1 MPLSQNITLSDL
13 TKRSTNFF
21 LYADIWIEHV
31 IMFLLFPPQ
40 NTYMNADTRD
50 ECSELLD
57 KIDQAL
63 HFHMTKMQITL
74 SKFGVNLNLSCMFR
88 ILDFHLWYCIALWIP
103 LMRWLLNA
111 SSAQNDIVFIFNTM
125 SFSFWALFEPQQHTF
140 LLIHIILFFPL
151 FSFTVTSLSL
161 HGQFFFLLH
170 YLATPYASLPLTEL
184 ELVLRRSVSS
194 SQSNPVTP
202 TLFSIPRDLLFKP
215 SIILDFE
222 LLGPRTLLLPPRT

>member
-170 YLATPYASLPLTEL
+170 YLAQHHM
-184 ELVLRRSVSS
+184 RRCHW
-194 SQSNPVTP
+194 QSWN
-202 TLFSIPRDLLFKP
+202 
-215 SIILDFE
+215 
-222 LLGPRTLLLPPRT
+222 